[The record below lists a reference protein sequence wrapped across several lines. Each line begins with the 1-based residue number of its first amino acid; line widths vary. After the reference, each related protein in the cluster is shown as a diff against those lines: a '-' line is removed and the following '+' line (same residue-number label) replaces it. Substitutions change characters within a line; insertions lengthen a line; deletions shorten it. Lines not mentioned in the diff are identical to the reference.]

1 MSFQNSVFGTAQ
13 AYKVLKLR
21 VGLPGKVQNDL
32 NFTVCAK
39 TFFTGLIQV
48 KQKCYKFI
56 GGVDETFVRELML

>member
-39 TFFTGLIQV
+39 TLFTGLIQV
-48 KQKCYKFI
+48 KQKC
-56 GGVDETFVRELML
+56 